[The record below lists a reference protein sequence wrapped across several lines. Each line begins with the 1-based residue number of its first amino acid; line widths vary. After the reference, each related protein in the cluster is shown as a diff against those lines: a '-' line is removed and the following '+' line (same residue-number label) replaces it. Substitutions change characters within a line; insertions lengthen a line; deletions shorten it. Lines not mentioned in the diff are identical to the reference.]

1 MNICSASRLFS
12 TPSLDF
18 MLLLLLFYSA
28 VHKGFRVNS
37 RVSCTIE
44 WIVWLRM
51 VYALC
56 SSYIYGVN
64 FVWYLC
70 WFPLEIFISNILTIK
85 LKWMKKRCCW
95 DGNHTQTANARGCIK
110 WNWNK
115 SGSHW
120 KWKFSNEMDILH
132 FIFRRNTQINKN
144 PPKSKCLFNC
154 GAVESKKKKSFTFY
168 LLQLSRTRCSTH
180 ATSMPYYLWLIFLLF
195 NCIYSSQLSRVF
207 GQRVNKRHTRVK
219 LRSVFFL
226 LSSPSRI
233 YALCLFNREPLITF
247 YAFNKK
253 QKHWICISHGCNLC
267 LRMPQ
272 PSTLDAFFFFLLCF
286 VLQ

>member
-18 MLLLLLFYSA
+18 MLLLLLLFYSA
-28 VHKGFRVNS
+28 VHKGSRVNS

-180 ATSMPYYLWLIFLLF
+180 ATSMPYYLWLFALQLYLFLSVVESVWAKGKQTA
-195 NCIYSSQLSRVF
+195 YASQ
-207 GQRVNKRHTRVK
+207 T
-219 LRSVFFL
+219 
-226 LSSPSRI
+226 
-233 YALCLFNREPLITF
+233 
-247 YAFNKK
+247 
-253 QKHWICISHGCNLC
+253 
-267 LRMPQ
+267 
-272 PSTLDAFFFFLLCF
+272 TLGFFFYPVHHEFMLYVCLIGSH
-286 VLQ
+286 L

>member
-1 MNICSASRLFS
+1 MNICFASRLFS
-12 TPSLDF
+12 TPSLDV
-18 MLLLLLFYSA
+18 MLLLLLLFYSA
-28 VHKGFRVNS
+28 VHKGSRVNS

-85 LKWMKKRCCW
+85 LKWMKKQCCW

-154 GAVESKKKKSFTFY
+154 GAVESKKKNHLPSICCSWAERDARHMQQACRIIYGLFFWSSIVFIP
-168 LLQLSRTRCSTH
+168 LSCRE
-180 ATSMPYYLWLIFLLF
+180 
-195 NCIYSSQLSRVF
+195 
-207 GQRVNKRHTRVK
+207 
-219 LRSVFFL
+219 
-226 LSSPSRI
+226 
-233 YALCLFNREPLITF
+233 CLG
-247 YAFNKK
+247 K
-253 QKHWICISHGCNLC
+253 G
-267 LRMPQ
+267 
-272 PSTLDAFFFFLLCF
+272 
-286 VLQ
+286 